1 MEKFI
6 HLFSKPP
13 KNSLENKKSLIS
25 QQISTS
31 LNFLKQ
37 YIENPTLEIQ
47 KLVENASKC
56 KMDKSIRLIAWL
68 VFLNILPYDNPQSWN
83 QIISDF
89 RSDFLNTKKTYFNET
104 IIQFIKTNSQKGSDE
119 YENLKKQLS
128 KKDFELLSIIKVDID
143 RTFQDLPQFTE
154 PETKIIL
161 INVLFIYCKN
171 NLVLGY
177 IQGMNEIVGVLFE
190 VLYQKI
196 PLNETFIK
204 DNNSFLYYIIYGNS
218 HFLEAD
224 LYAVYCSIMNKALF
238 SFFSYSNKE
247 LCSNKLGKLSQEEK
261 LLLTKEKIKASG
273 DSEIKK
279 RIYSLFYIELKDFD
293 KSIYNSIAHIIE
305 PDLFLLRWM
314 LCLFTREYEMEKVIQ
329 VWDAIFA
336 FEFCQF
342 HYKEIRKNIEPI
354 HMYFADF
361 ICLSMIHYLKK
372 DIVNN
377 KDTTMILFQ
386 LMHFPTKSNLEDI
399 IDKAIEISNEHK
411 CNIFKE
417 KSIFDIFK

>member
-6 HLFSKPP
+6 HLSSKPP
-13 KNSLENKKSLIS
+13 KLSSQNKKAIIS

-31 LNFLKQ
+31 LNFIKQ
-37 YIENPTLEIQ
+37 YLSNHTIEMQ
-47 KLVENASKC
+47 KLIDNASKC
-56 KMDKSIRLIAWL
+56 KMDKSIRLLAWFI
-68 VFLNILPYDNPQSWN
+68 FLDILPYDNPQSWN

-89 RSDFLNTKKTYFNET
+89 RSEFLNTKNTYFNES
-104 IIQFIKTNSQKGSDE
+104 INKFIKTNSQKGSDE
-119 YENLKKQLS
+119 YENLKGQLS
-128 KKDFELLSIIKVDID
+128 QKDFELLSIIKLDID
-143 RTFQDLPQFTE
+143 RTFQDLSLFTE
-154 PETKIIL
+154 QETKIIL

-177 IQGMNEIVGVLFE
+177 IQGMNEIIGVLFE
-190 VLYQKI
+190 VIYQKI
-196 PLNETFIK
+196 PINETFIK

-218 HFLEAD
+218 YFLEAD
-224 LYAVYCSIMNKALF
+224 LYTMFCRIMNKALF
-238 SFFSYSNKE
+238 YFFSYSNKE
-247 LCSNKLGKLSQEEK
+247 LCSNKLSKLSQGEK
-261 LLLTKEKIKASG
+261 IMLTKEKIKESG

-279 RIYSLFYIELKDFD
+279 RIYSLFYIELKEYD

-314 LCLFTREYEMEKVIQ
+314 LCLFTREYELDKVIQ
-329 VWDAIFA
+329 LWDAIFA

-354 HMYFADF
+354 HIYFADF

-377 KDTTMILFQ
+377 KDNTMILFK
-386 LMHFPTKSNLEDI
+386 LMHFPTKVNLEDI
-399 IDKAIEISNEHK
+399 IDKAIEISNEYK
-411 CNIFKE
+411 CNIFKG